1 MLLAERKRAR
11 IAHTKAKTAF
21 AEFDKKALSWADVS
35 NKISKTA
42 EERELISEV
51 IMYLFDKFNKF

>member
-11 IAHTKAKTAF
+11 IVHTKAKAAF

-51 IMYLFDKFNKF
+51 VISVF